1 MTIGDPGSEL
11 PVWPQSIGAYPNQLS
26 GDWTPNWP
34 ELHAEQAAASL
45 PTRNT
50 SSGDYDL
57 VHGQWV
63 PRATQDQTSGAI
75 TTPPPYWQAL
85 DTMGIGVG
93 PRGPNG
99 TNPLPGDRPPGAVPG
114 AAPGM
119 AVRAAPAASLAGI
132 AGGAAPAAA
141 AAVDN
146 ETQRSIPQGRS
157 LLDMLPANWRQ
168 ILGGNR

>member
-1 MTIGDPGSEL
+1 MADDPPAFG
-11 PVWPQSIGAYPNQLS
+11 PMYPNWES
-26 GDWTPNWP
+26 GDWTPDWARM
-34 ELHAEQAAASL
+34 HAEQAAAEL
-45 PTRNT
+45 HTRNT

-63 PRATQDQTSGAI
+63 PKQSQDPTSGAI

-85 DTMGIGVG
+85 DTMGLGQG

-99 TNPLPGDRPPGAVPG
+99 TNPLPGDRPPGAALS

-132 AGGAAPAAA
+132 AGGGPGAAA
-141 AAVDN
+141 SVDDGT
-146 ETQRSIPQGRS
+146 TQRSIPQGNN
-157 LLDMLPANWRQ
+157 LLNLLPANWRQ
-168 ILGGNR
+168 ILSR